1 MIWGMMLVTSQEE
14 LDDKAL
20 KSAASK
26 KRRTPGVAA
35 GTETSRRHSAP
46 TRTITGAAA
55 AAPRLHVAAK
65 PCR

>member
-1 MIWGMMLVTSQEE
+1 MIWGMMLVTPQEE

-26 KRRTPGVAA
+26 KRPGVAA